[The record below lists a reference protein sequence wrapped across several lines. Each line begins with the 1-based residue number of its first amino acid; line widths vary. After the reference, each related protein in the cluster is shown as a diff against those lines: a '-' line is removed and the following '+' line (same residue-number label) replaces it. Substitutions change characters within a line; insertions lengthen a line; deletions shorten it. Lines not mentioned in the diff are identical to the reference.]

1 MPIWRMDMPKSS
13 KKAGRDAMLSVPLNL
28 AYVEYSGLVHNIH
41 TAFVYTIYTILCVKI
56 WR

>member
-1 MPIWRMDMPKSS
+1 MPKSS